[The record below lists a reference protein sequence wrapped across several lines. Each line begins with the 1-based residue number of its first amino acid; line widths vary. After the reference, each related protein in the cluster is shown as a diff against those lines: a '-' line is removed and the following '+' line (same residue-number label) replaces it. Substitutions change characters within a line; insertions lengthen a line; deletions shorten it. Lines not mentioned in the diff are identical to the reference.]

1 MLIESPFKL
10 NDVITLKMVGGDEV
24 VGRLND
30 ERMDTYIELTKPML
44 VMMAQEGFGL
54 MPYILTAGPDA
65 KAKIDRSHVISFVKT
80 FDQVS
85 KEYMK
90 QTTGLIT

>member
-1 MLIESPFKL
+1 MLIEGPLKL
-10 NDVITLKMVGGDEV
+10 NDVVTLKMVGGDEV

-54 MPYILTAGPDA
+54 MPYILTAGPDT
-65 KAKIDRSHVISFVKT
+65 KAKIDRSHVISYVKT
-80 FDQVS
+80 FDQVA

>member
-1 MLIESPFKL
+1 MLIETPAKL
-10 NDVITLKMVGGDEV
+10 NDVVTLKMVGGDEV

-30 ERMDTYIELTKPML
+30 ERVESYIELNKPML
-44 VMMAQEGFGL
+44 VMMAQQGFGL

-65 KAKIDRSHVISFVKT
+65 KVRIDRGHVIACVKT
-80 FDQVS
+80 FDNVA

-90 QTTGLIT
+90 QTTGIVV